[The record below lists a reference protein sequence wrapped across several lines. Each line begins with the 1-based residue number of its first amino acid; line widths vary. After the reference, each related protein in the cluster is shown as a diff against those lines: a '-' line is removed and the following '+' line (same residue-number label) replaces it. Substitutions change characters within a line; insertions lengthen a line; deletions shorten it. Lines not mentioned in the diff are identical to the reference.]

1 MKQLAAIIM
10 ILMSMPLAAMSQGND
25 GSGMLDSM
33 IAKYHTLSDN
43 DTNKLKALYI
53 ISQEHYNADSVEF
66 YSQKLIEL
74 SRKHSNGY
82 MEARG
87 NDFLWWAAMM
97 KGDYPSAG
105 RYASRSILIGDSIK
119 NKTVLANGYYE
130 MGCYYEDSKDMN
142 AALDNYYTSLKIY
155 QEMNSTINIKFMYD
169 IIGLICIHE
178 LLFDEAEKCLNTAKE
193 LSQEL
198 GENTENYYNM
208 YGSLYQTKYQ
218 HLQEKDPRLLKMA
231 KDEFGKSLETA
242 RQQNDLYNI
251 MVNETALASTM
262 LIEINDGIVTGTES
276 VSALKKIK
284 ELIDEACEIHETMDD
299 NASTIDIYLCMAN
312 YNALTGD
319 FDKAA
324 ELLNS
329 LSDNEEDYTNA
340 ICNGWITYYSLMG
353 NSDMVIKYQEKIIYN
368 LMNSQKVDFAI
379 KATRN
384 IAQDEL
390 NKELKER
397 EIEEARRETRG
408 KMMISAV
415 TAILIIVSL
424 LGIYIYALLRK
435 AKKMNGLLNRQN
447 AELVQKQDEIL
458 SQRSDLVEKNEEIE
472 QQKTILLRRNN
483 DITASIHY
491 ASMIQ
496 KAAMPENELLAEL
509 FKDYFVI
516 FRPLNMVA
524 GDFYWAQRIG
534 DYKIAVAADCTGH
547 GVPGAFVSMLGIS
560 ILNDLHS
567 TVTSDPSAG
576 HLLDKMRI
584 RLKTALHQS
593 DHAEDNHD
601 GIDLAMVIINE
612 KDQIMHYAGANR
624 PLLRYRNGDITK
636 FSATKMPIGIHINEY
651 SDFQDN
657 IIDIIPG
664 DTLYMYSDGIVDQ
677 FGINEQGHRKKFSSA
692 RLLKLIKSI
701 GSEPLAYQQK
711 TIESYF
717 DQWKGSHQQ
726 LDDIIVMGI
735 RV

>member
-74 SRKHSNGY
+74 SQKHSKGY

-87 NDFLWWAAMM
+87 NDFLWWASMM
-97 KGDYPSAG
+97 KGDFANAG
-105 RYASRSILIGDSIK
+105 RYASRAILIGDSIK
-119 NKTVLANGYYE
+119 DKRILANGYYE

-155 QEMNSTINIKFMYD
+155 QEMNSTVNIKFMYD

-178 LLFDEAEKCLNTAKE
+178 SLFDEAEKCLNAAKE

-198 GENTENYYNM
+198 GDDTENYYNM

-218 HLQEKDPRLLKMA
+218 HLQEKDPKLLTMA
-231 KDEFGKSLETA
+231 KQEYGKSIETA
-242 RQQNDLYNI
+242 RQQDDIYNI

-262 LIEINDGIVTGTES
+262 LTEINDKIVTGTDS
-276 VSALKKIK
+276 VSAMKIIK
-284 ELIDEACEIHETMDD
+284 ELIDEAYKIHETMDD

-312 YNALTGD
+312 YNALSGD

-324 ELLNS
+324 DMLNS
-329 LSDNEEDYTNA
+329 LKDYEEDHANA
-340 ICNGWITYYSLMG
+340 IYNGWINYYSLMG
-353 NSDMVIKYQEKIIYN
+353 NSDMVIKYQEKIIYS

-390 NKELKER
+390 DKQLKER

-415 TAILIIVSL
+415 SAILVIVSL
-424 LGIYIYALLRK
+424 LGIYIYTLLRK
-435 AKKMNGLLNRQN
+435 AKKMNGQLNHQN

-458 SQRSDLVEKNEEIE
+458 SQRSDLMEKNEEIE
-472 QQKTILLRRNN
+472 QQKTILQRRNN
-483 DITASIHY
+483 DITSSIHY

-496 KAAMPENELLAEL
+496 RAAMPENELLARL

-524 GDFYWAQRIG
+524 GDFYWAQQIG

-567 TVTSDPSAG
+567 TILKDPSAG

-584 RLKTALHQS
+584 RLKTALHQA

-601 GIDLAMVIINE
+601 GIDLAMLIINE
-612 KDQIMHYAGANR
+612 KEQTMHYAGANR
-624 PLLRYRNGDITK
+624 PLIRFRNGEVTK
-636 FSATKMPIGIHINEY
+636 YTATKMPIGIHINEY
-651 SDFQDN
+651 GDFQDN
-657 IIDIIPG
+657 VIDIIPG
-664 DTLYMYSDGIVDQ
+664 DTFYMYSDGIIDQ
-677 FGINEQGHRKKFSSA
+677 FGLNEQGRRKKYSSA
-692 RLLKLIKSI
+692 RLLNLIKTI
-701 GSEPLAYQQK
+701 GHEPLAHQQK
-711 TIESYF
+711 TIENDF
-717 DQWKGSHQQ
+717 DRWKGDHQQ

-735 RV
+735 RI